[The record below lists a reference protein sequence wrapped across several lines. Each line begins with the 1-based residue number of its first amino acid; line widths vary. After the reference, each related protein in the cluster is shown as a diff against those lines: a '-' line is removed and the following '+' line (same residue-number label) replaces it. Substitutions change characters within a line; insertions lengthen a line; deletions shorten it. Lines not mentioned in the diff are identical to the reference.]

1 MKYLLPFALTLMATQ
16 AGALSCLPTDPI
28 QSFQVATA
36 SASEYLILK
45 GQFSF
50 DASLLPQSEVSSGLV
65 LPQPIPAQFQGQS
78 LTVDG
83 FTHPISGL
91 ITVMP
96 VCIGAFCGGLTP
108 GLDVIA
114 FARKQDSIYVVDAD
128 PCSAWVFAPDAVTE
142 AALAACVRGEP
153 CVPRPN

>member
-1 MKYLLPFALTLMATQ
+1 MNHMLPIALILMATQ

-28 QSFQVATA
+28 KSFQVATE
-36 SASEYLILK
+36 SASEYLILR
-45 GQFSF
+45 GRFGF
-50 DASLLPQSEVSSGLV
+50 DATLLPQSEVSSGLV

-83 FTHPISGL
+83 FTNPITGL

-108 GLDVIA
+108 GVDVIA
-114 FARKQDSIYVVDAD
+114 FARKQDNTYVVDAD
-128 PCSAWVFAPDAVTE
+128 PCSAWVFTPDAVTE

-153 CVPRPN
+153 CVPRPS

>member
-1 MKYLLPFALTLMATQ
+1 MKRLLSIALTLMATQ

-28 QSFQVATA
+28 KSFQVATE

-45 GQFSF
+45 GQFAF

-65 LPQPIPAQFQGQS
+65 LPQPVPAQFQGQS

-83 FTHPISGL
+83 FTNPISGP

-108 GLDVIA
+108 GVEVIA
-114 FARKQDSIYVVDAD
+114 FARKQDNTYVVDAD
-128 PCSAWVFAPDAVTE
+128 PCGAWVFTPDSVTE
-142 AALAACVRGEP
+142 AALAACVRGEA
-153 CVPRPN
+153 CVPTPF